1 MNTINGKPETKLQ
14 LGERVKH
21 DKFGEGVVQKM
32 SRSSNGKYIHV
43 DVEFD
48 EPYQSGPSSS
58 PTRYRKI
65 MASYLLGLGVPE
77 PLEADV
83 GTNDAGLMN
92 ILSDKIDSLIPKDE
106 YNPTD
111 EDKKAVSESD
121 SDDELDFS

>member
-1 MNTINGKPETKLQ
+1 MITINEKPETKLQ

-21 DKFGEGVVQKM
+21 DKFGEGVVHKM

-48 EPYQSGPSSS
+48 EPSQSGPSSA

-77 PLEADV
+77 PLDAAVDTA
-83 GTNDAGLMN
+83 GTDLVN
-92 ILSDKIDSLIPKDE
+92 ILSDKIDSLVSEDE
-106 YNPTD
+106 YSPTD
-111 EDKKAVSESD
+111 EDKKVVSESD
-121 SDDELDFS
+121 ADDELDFS